1 VTGRPSPAPP
11 VAPRLVV
18 RLKKGRDGSATLSCT
33 RADGSV
39 TWQRND
45 GARARY
51 FPLHDLTHLAVETEL
66 GARRAFYGLVADGW
80 ELADFGTPW
89 PRGPLPPEA
98 EAVERVVGLLDTARA
113 QGRTWTGAELA
124 AELAHAHA
132 AHGLASTPP
141 TITDEALARIHRRM
155 HELFA
160 QWDAVPPGEAL
171 ELPFAPGAR

>member
-1 VTGRPSPAPP
+1 MTRRAPPSPLAAPP
-11 VAPRLVV
+11 LVV
-18 RLKKGRDGSATLSCT
+18 HLKRGRDGSATLSCA

-39 TWQRND
+39 TWQRSD

-51 FPLHDLTHLAVETEL
+51 FPRHDLTHLAVESEL
-66 GARRAFYGLVADGW
+66 GMRHAFYGLVADGW
-80 ELADFGTPW
+80 DLADFGTPW

-98 EAVERVVGLLDTARA
+98 EAVERIVGLLDTARA
-113 QGRTWTGAELA
+113 RGSTWTAAELA
-124 AELAHAHA
+124 AELAHARA
-132 AHGLASTPP
+132 AHGLAFTPP
-141 TITDEALARIHRRM
+141 AITDEALARIHRRM